1 MAVSLQGSRRDW
13 LGFRVRGRHA
23 AGVLGPKDW
32 PGGAGAERRGA
43 RSAVWCFGLAF
54 FFSAKE
60 VCFGHASRRPPPPA
74 PSPAPPRTPLGA
86 DCKAP
91 SLERAA
97 DSATA
102 RLAHLAEAAPSV
114 PWIPRVQKGT
124 GKRERERER
133 DRRFPAL
140 ITSPPRLH
148 GLPGPF
154 LVARFCAEDCT
165 SPSLLGSAAFRI
177 LEACKLGSPAPG
189 QNLQRNLWSASLGP
203 AGRRSLLHEPV
214 SLRAGARR
222 WRGP

>member
-1 MAVSLQGSRRDW
+1 MAWVPSPREARGWGYSVLKTGRAGR
-13 LGFRVRGRHA
+13 GPRGEVRA
-23 AGVLGPKDW
+23 VPSGVL
-32 PGGAGAERRGA
+32 
-43 RSAVWCFGLAF
+43 VWLF
-54 FFSAKE
+54 FFPRKKFALATPR
-60 VCFGHASRRPPPPA
+60 GGRLLRPPPP
-74 PSPAPPRTPLGA
+74 PL
-86 DCKAP
+86 
-91 SLERAA
+91 R
-97 DSATA
+97 
-102 RLAHLAEAAPSV
+102 AHLSV
-114 PWIPRVQKGT
+114 QIAKRLRWSELQILQQPDSPTLQKQRLVSPGSL
-124 GKRERERER
+124 GCRKGQERERERER

-154 LVARFCAEDCT
+154 RVARFCAEDCT